1 MKKFFCICFSSTL
14 QRTITFNSV
23 QLEHVNRSEHYRI
36 DASGK
41 AVNSAR
47 ILAQLERDCVTTFC
61 PLGINNYK
69 DFEFLAKNDNLN
81 LMYMKI
87 SGNTRECWTLL
98 DKTKGTT
105 TELVVSEPVFK
116 PTKEF
121 KRQEKQL
128 LQVELPINIEEND
141 AVLLAGSR
149 PSVWSDEAYPLIA
162 KAAVDAGK
170 IFLADYHG
178 KDLLET
184 LKICTPTIIKINEEE
199 FLSTFCD
206 KQKKS
211 ESESES
217 ESEEQLKSL
226 IIQKSK
232 ELKNI
237 IIVTRGTESTFAA
250 KNGDFAECPII
261 SVKAV
266 NTTACGDSF
275 NAGFLYEYT
284 YSGDF
289 EKALQKGTWCAARNA
304 ENECPGTIQC

>member
-23 QLEHVNRSEHYRI
+23 QLEHVNRSEYYRI

-87 SGNTRECWTLL
+87 PGNTRECWTLL

-128 LQVELPINIEEND
+128 LQVELPINIKEND

-149 PSVWSDEAYPLIA
+149 PSVWSDETYPLIA
-162 KAAVDAGK
+162 KAAVGAGK

-184 LKICTPTIIKINEEE
+184 LKVCTPTIIKINEEE

-206 KQKKS
+206 KQKH
-211 ESESES
+211 SES

-237 IIVTRGTESTFAA
+237 IIVTRETESTFAA
-250 KNGDFAECPII
+250 KNGVFAECPII
-261 SVKAV
+261 PVKAV

-284 YSGDF
+284 YSGNF

-304 ENECPGTIQC
+304 ENECPGTIQ